1 MDEASKGGRGQTDLH
16 ELHSVQRATVFSKEL
31 VGIKP
36 QELFLRL
43 KKILLKFTSSAHVP

>member
-1 MDEASKGGRGQTDLH
+1 MDEVSKGGRGQTDLH

-36 QELFLRL
+36 QELFSRQ
-43 KKILLKFTSSAHVP
+43 KKILKFPSSAHVP